1 MTESPR
7 SKVSNPQIREEIIR
21 ALKDQEMTTKEI
33 QRALGPIVGQCP
45 DEIAREL
52 ARMRR
57 QGLIKGEVSQEK
69 GGWVWWMEKE
79 D

>member
-1 MTESPR
+1 MTESLR
-7 SKVSNPQIREEIIR
+7 SKVPDSQVREEIIR
-21 ALKDQEMTTKEI
+21 ALKDREMTTKEI
-33 QRALGPIVGQCP
+33 QRALGPVVGQCP

-69 GGWVWWMEKE
+69 GGWVWWAEKK

>member
-1 MTESPR
+1 MTESLR
-7 SKVSNPQIREEIIR
+7 SKALDSQIRDEIIR
-21 ALKDQEMTTKEI
+21 ALKEQGMSTKEV
-33 QRALGPIVGQCP
+33 QSALGPVVGQCP

>member
-1 MTESPR
+1 MTESFP
-7 SKVSNPQIREEIIR
+7 SKVPGSQIREEIIQ
-21 ALKDQEMTTKEI
+21 ALKGREMTTKEI
-33 QRALGPIVGQCP
+33 QWALGPVVGQCP

-57 QGLIKGEVSQEK
+57 QGLIKGEVSLEK
-69 GGWVWWMEKE
+69 GGWVWWAEKK

>member
-1 MTESPR
+1 MIENPH
-7 SKVSNPQIREEIIR
+7 SKVPDSQIREEIIR
-21 ALKDQEMTTKEI
+21 AIKDQEMTTKEI
-33 QRALGPIVGQCP
+33 QRALGPVVGQCP
-45 DEIAREL
+45 DEIVREL